1 LSHVDED
8 YCILDV
14 GGVGYQVYC
23 PQRTLRDLEAIRAD
37 AARPDAGHMDE
48 ARSETAGRNSG
59 TETVLFTRLIHRD
72 DCMELYGFTGR
83 EEHLLFNLLITVS
96 GIGPRQ
102 SLKILGARDVGD
114 IVRAV
119 VSEDSAFLMS
129 LAGIGSKKAQ
139 QIILEL
145 KEKVKRLFG
154 TDQTPLSSTYIE
166 ALSALESLGFS
177 PGESRRA
184 VDKALASAGQNQDLG
199 NIVETALKL
208 LS

>member
-1 LSHVDED
+1 MISYLRGRVSHVDED

-23 PQRTLRDLEAIRAD
+23 PQRTLRDLEAV
-37 AARPDAGHMDE
+37 
-48 ARSETAGRNSG
+48 RSGATAGNPG
-59 TETVLFTRLIHRD
+59 NETVLFTRLIHRD
-72 DCMELYGFTGR
+72 DCMELYGFAGR

-102 SLKILGARDVGD
+102 SLRILGSRNVGD

-145 KEKVKRLFG
+145 KEKVKKLFG
-154 TDQTPLSSTYIE
+154 TDRAPVSSTYIE

-184 VDKALASAGQNQDLG
+184 VDKALASVGQNQDLG
-199 NIVETALKL
+199 KIVETALKL